1 MVGRCGMGMRHANVV
16 RAARDVRPV
25 VRAGRVEWALLKAV
39 TVVALIAAVGTAGSK
54 ALARWLGAE

>member
-1 MVGRCGMGMRHANVV
+1 MGMRHANVV